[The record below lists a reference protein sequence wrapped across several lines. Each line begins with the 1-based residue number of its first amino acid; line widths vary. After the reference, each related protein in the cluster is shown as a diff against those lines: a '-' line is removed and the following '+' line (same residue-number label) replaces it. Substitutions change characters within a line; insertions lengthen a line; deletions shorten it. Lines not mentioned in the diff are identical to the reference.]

1 MREKK
6 MLSFLKYSELFGAM
20 RRLNSHFLKSRGV
33 SVRMWVM
40 QKSYF
45 KSWSFATLGRGCGRR
60 YQKFLHLA
68 LFKGEYPSEA
78 RGRGGFLQ
86 KLNHPSAPPTSSQKA
101 GGPPPPTGGG
111 KEKKNFYPP
120 PPP

>member
-78 RGRGGFLQ
+78 GGGGWFLQ
-86 KLNHPSAPPTSSQKA
+86 KLNPPSAQHFLQKVLGTS
-101 GGPPPPTGGG
+101 P
-111 KEKKNFYPP
+111 
-120 PPP
+120 